1 VEKDRHKMDVTRWS
15 FHARNTEMLD
25 HSSKQGA
32 PGDPLTD
39 MLRGLRLDGVD
50 YGRCVLPEPWAVSF
64 PAQSAA
70 RFHFIGAR
78 PCFLLTPSREWIE
91 LAPGDALLLPR
102 GDEHVLASAPE
113 VPPIALERYDIEPIC
128 GNIFDV
134 SCGGEGPRQLLFCG
148 SMRFSLDGLHPL
160 LAMMPEVMRAH
171 DLMRSEPS
179 VPQLL
184 EAMLR
189 EVQVNRVGSGGMLA
203 RLADV
208 LAATIV
214 RVWVENGCGDSSSWL
229 TAVRDPQIGR
239 VLAAIHL
246 EPGRD
251 WSVVAL
257 ARLAGVS
264 RSAFAQR
271 FATIVGETPAH
282 YVTRVRMHQ
291 ARQWLVRDRL
301 MIGVVARR
309 LGYDSEASFSRAFK
323 RVLGHPPSHFRGK
336 GEAEASFAE
345 RTRAGE
351 TADAPLS

>member
-1 VEKDRHKMDVTRWS
+1 MDVTPWR
-15 FHARNTEMLD
+15 FHARNAEMLD
-25 HSSKQGA
+25 RSSKQSEA
-32 PGDPLTD
+32 GDPLTD

-78 PCFLLTPSREWIE
+78 PCFLLTPSQEWIE
-91 LAPGDALLLPR
+91 LKPGDALLLPR
-102 GDEHVLASAPE
+102 GEAHVLASDPE
-113 VPPIALERYDIEPIC
+113 VAPTTLERYDIAPVC

-148 SMRFSLDGLHPL
+148 SMRFSLDRLHPL
-160 LAMMPEVMRAH
+160 LAKMPEVMRAH
-171 DLMRSEPS
+171 DLIRSEPS
-179 VPQLL
+179 VPHLL

-189 EVQVNRVGSGGMLA
+189 EVAMNRVGSGGMLA

-214 RVWVENGCGDSSSWL
+214 RAWVENGCGDSSSWL
-229 TAVRDPQIGR
+229 TAVRDPKIGR

-246 EPGRD
+246 DPGRD

-264 RSAFAQR
+264 RSGFAQR
-271 FATIVGETPAH
+271 FAAIVGETPAH

-291 ARQWLVRDRL
+291 ARQWLVRERV
-301 MIGVVARR
+301 MIAVAARR

-323 RVLGHPPSHFRGK
+323 RVIGQPPSHFRGK
-336 GEAEASFAE
+336 GEAETSFAE
-345 RTRAGE
+345 RLREGAAGS
-351 TADAPLS
+351 ADTPLS

>member
-1 VEKDRHKMDVTRWS
+1 
-15 FHARNTEMLD
+15 MLD
-25 HSSKQGA
+25 YSSKRLEA
-32 PGDPLTD
+32 GDPLTD

-70 RFHFIGAR
+70 RFHFIGAL
-78 PCFLLTPSREWIE
+78 PCFLFTPAKEWIE
-91 LAPGDALLLPR
+91 LKPGDALLVPR

-113 VPPIALERYDIEPIC
+113 VPPIALERYDIAPVCE
-128 GNIFDV
+128 NIFDV
-134 SCGGEGPRQLLFCG
+134 SCSGEGPRQLLFCG
-148 SMRFSLDGLHPL
+148 SMRFSLDSLHPL
-160 LAMMPEVMRAH
+160 LAMMPDVMRAH
-171 DLMRSEPS
+171 DLIRSEPS
-179 VPQLL
+179 VPNLL
-184 EAMLR
+184 EAMQR
-189 EVQVNRVGSGGMLA
+189 EVSMNRVGSGGMLA

-214 RVWVENGCGDSSSWL
+214 RVWVENGCGDASGWL
-229 TAVRDPQIGR
+229 TAVRDPQVGR
-239 VLAAIHL
+239 ALAAIHL

-264 RSAFAQR
+264 RSGFARR

-282 YVTRVRMHQ
+282 YVARVRMHQ
-291 ARQWLVRDRL
+291 ARQWLVRDRM
-301 MIGVVARR
+301 MIAVAARR

-336 GEAEASFAE
+336 GEAETSFAE
-345 RTRAGE
+345 RMRAGE
-351 TADAPLS
+351 AGTTNGPQS